1 MRLGIDFGTTHS
13 VAAIV
18 DRGNYPVV
26 SYDWGDA
33 VQSLVAVRGAD
44 GSLRLGQD
52 ALQVSDDPDWTVV
65 RSIKRLL
72 SEAGPLTEIEA
83 GGHSL
88 PLLDVLSGT
97 HPLGERREVQVVAFE
112 AARMAQAHHV
122 AAAAAPPRHRSADRA
137 G

>member
-1 MRLGIDFGTTHS
+1 MRLGIDFGTTHT

-33 VQSLVAVRGAD
+33 VPSVVAVRGSD

-52 ALQVSDDPDWTVV
+52 AVLVSDDPDWTVV

-72 SEAGPLTEIEA
+72 ADAGPLTQIEA
-83 GGHSL
+83 AGHSL
-88 PLLDVLSGT
+88 PLLDV
-97 HPLGERREVQVVAFE
+97 VVAYLE
-112 AARMAQAHHV
+112 HLRDNIV
-122 AAAAAPPRHRSADRA
+122 T
-137 G
+137 